1 MITSGPS
8 LRFSLGPRVS
18 RNQKSMTSLKILW
31 STRFVSGIPPTPD
44 TVNHAPSTESALL
57 KAVASFNKGSSSESW
72 ADQDATATPNCVS
85 ISRYV
90 FCPSLLDLWFVKT
103 YAAPWSRWDQRH
115 QPKIC
120 ASFGWTGEVC
130 HEKPWR
136 FQAMVVKNRTMLQI
150 WGEASSP
157 AKQKTKIVAVALQL
171 FKDV

>member
-31 STRFVSGIPPTPD
+31 STRFVRGIHPTPD

-57 KAVASFNKGSSSESW
+57 KAVASFSKGSLSKSW
-72 ADQDATATPNCVS
+72 ADQDVTATPNCVS
-85 ISRYV
+85 VSRYV
-90 FCPSLLDLWFVKT
+90 FCPSLLDLWFVMT
-103 YAAPWSRWDQRH
+103 YAAPWRRWDQRH

-136 FQAMVVKNRTMLQI
+136 ESHGGQKPDHASDLGWGLITCETKN
-150 WGEASSP
+150 
-157 AKQKTKIVAVALQL
+157 KIVAVALQL